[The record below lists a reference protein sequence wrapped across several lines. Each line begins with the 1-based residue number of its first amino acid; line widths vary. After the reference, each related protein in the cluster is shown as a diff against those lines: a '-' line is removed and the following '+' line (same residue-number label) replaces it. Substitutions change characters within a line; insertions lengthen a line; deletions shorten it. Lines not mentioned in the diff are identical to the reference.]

1 MNKKT
6 KVLNEILSH
15 RAYAQRQADI
25 LLSNALKDEEFK
37 TLYME
42 LRNLDIDEALG
53 KIKDAKEKREKL
65 GKKLDATLKKMG
77 LAKDVFLPK
86 YDCPRCHD
94 RGLVDGKYCDCFY
107 QKLSN
112 ELTSNVGISI
122 NKEHTFGN
130 VDTSLFDDKEKMSNI
145 FAKMN
150 KWCENIKTSQYKNLL
165 LSGKMGTGKT
175 YLTECIA
182 NKLISQ
188 NISVSFYTAF
198 ALNNLFLKFH
208 TTFEEGKYD
217 ILSPLL
223 DVEVLII
230 DDLGT
235 EPKYKNVTEEYL
247 YLVINERLSKN
258 MPTIITTNLSL
269 EDILAK
275 YGARIFSR
283 LCNKQNSILLQV
295 ENSDMRLKR
304 K

>member
-1 MNKKT
+1 MNIKN
-6 KVLNEILSH
+6 KVLNEILFH

-25 LLSNALKDEEFK
+25 LLSKTLKDEEFK
-37 TLYME
+37 TLYTK
-42 LRNLDIDEALG
+42 LRSLDIDEALG
-53 KIKDAKEKREKL
+53 KTNDANKQREQL
-65 GKKLDATLKKMG
+65 NKKIDIVLKKKG
-77 LAKDVFLPK
+77 LSQNDFLPK
-86 YDCPRCHD
+86 YDCAQCHD
-94 RGLVDGKYCDCFY
+94 KGLVDGKYCDCFY
-107 QKLSN
+107 KKLN
-112 ELTSNVGISI
+112 QALTSNVGINI
-122 NKEHTFGN
+122 NKEHTFEN
-130 VDTSLFDDKEKMSNI
+130 VDSSLFDDKEKMSKI
-145 FAKMN
+145 FEKME
-150 KWCENIKTSQYKNLL
+150 KWCENIKNSQYKNLL

-208 TTFEEGKYD
+208 TTFEEGKND

-247 YLVINERLSKN
+247 YLIINERLSKN

-269 EDILAK
+269 EDILSK

-283 LCNKQNSILLQV
+283 LCNKQTSILLQV
-295 ENSDMRLKR
+295 ENSDIRLKR